1 MSDDAETPN
10 IDPEAVA
17 RAEAIVVSMRG
28 KFLDWLRTTEGALK
42 MHLDILEFDES
53 KADLKVQAG
62 ALAAIMGLAHEM
74 RGLGGTFGYPLVT
87 RVGATLEDHLEDR
100 TQATPADIHIIKEH
114 IAAVGDMLSAF
125 ANDVDAVEE
134 RRLSD
139 VADQLEALTSAV

>member
-1 MSDDAETPN
+1 MSGDAETPN
-10 IDPEAVA
+10 LDPEAVA
-17 RAEAIVVSMRG
+17 RAEAIVASMRD

-42 MHLDILEFDES
+42 MHLEILDSDES
-53 KADLKVQAG
+53 TTESKVQAG
-62 ALAAIMGLAHEM
+62 AVDAITGLAHEM

-87 RVGATLEDHLEDR
+87 RVGATLEDHLEER

-125 ANDVDAVEE
+125 ASDVDAAEE

-139 VADQLEALTSAV
+139 VADRLEALTSAA